1 MAGGIISLALVLVY
15 MAHTCVAWKGV
26 RTTRA
31 TPKNDHRK
39 LLHEWEVQNEIPNA
53 RLSHFAWQLGRPT
66 TQRQITGTYR
76 EGHVMFFKHLRTSVI
91 AIILLTA
98 LTGLLYPL
106 AVTGIA
112 QLIFPGK
119 ANGSMI
125 VKDGKLL
132 GSELIGQ
139 PFSDPKYFWSRLS
152 ATGPFAYNAGAS
164 SGSNYGPLNPALLDA
179 VKKRIKDLK
188 GADPQNTTPI
198 PIDLVT
204 ASGSGLD
211 PHISVAAALYQLP
224 RVARNRHMNQE
235 KIRSLVD
242 QCTEGRHLGLLGE
255 PHVNVLKLNLAL
267 NETQPLSEK
276 AK

>member
-1 MAGGIISLALVLVY
+1 MTGSVISICLQMVY
-15 MAHTCVAWKGV
+15 AVHTYFSWKRV
-26 RTTRA
+26 RGTVEPQQELFQRRLR
-31 TPKNDHRK
+31 D
-39 LLHEWEVQNEIPNA
+39 WDIQNEIAHA

-66 TQRQITGTYR
+66 KQRRSTGTHK
-76 EGHVMFFKHLRTSVI
+76 EGRNMLLKHLRTS
-91 AIILLTA
+91 IISIVLFTV

-125 VKDGKLL
+125 VKDGKSL

-139 PFSDPKYFWSRLS
+139 SFSDPKYFWSRPS

-164 SGSNYGPLNPALLDA
+164 SGSNYGTLNPALLDA
-179 VKKRIKDLK
+179 LNRRIKDLK
-188 GADPQNTTPI
+188 DADPQNTNPI
-198 PIDLVT
+198 PVDLVT

-224 RVARNRHMNQE
+224 RVARNRNMSEE
-235 KIRSLVD
+235 KIRTLVD
-242 QCTEGRHLGLLGE
+242 QFTEDRQLGFLGE
-255 PHVNVLKLNLAL
+255 PRVNVLKLNLAL
-267 NETQPLSEK
+267 NGTQPLSE